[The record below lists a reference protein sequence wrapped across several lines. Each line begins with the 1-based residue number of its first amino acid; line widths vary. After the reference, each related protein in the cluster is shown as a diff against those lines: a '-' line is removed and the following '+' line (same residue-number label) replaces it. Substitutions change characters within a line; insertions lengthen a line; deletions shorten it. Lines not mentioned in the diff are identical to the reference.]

1 MLKSHH
7 FLGLKIC
14 LMWQTPQLPYS
25 LSDWGWGNCRTMP
38 SAPCSASGHASPV
51 LPSFSFALCLLGSV
65 ARRPWCRGPPSP
77 PWETFNCYCWFLL
90 NRRAV
95 DPHSFYAD
103 PDPAVY
109 LNVDLDPDPGP
120 AELNLKRKII
130 FSSCKNIKYC
140 SKLRTNGACENLLLK
155 NM

>member
-1 MLKSHH
+1 MCVITTVS
-7 FLGLKIC
+7 C
-14 LMWQTPQLPYS
+14 
-25 LSDWGWGNCRTMP
+25 
-38 SAPCSASGHASPV
+38 
-51 LPSFSFALCLLGSV
+51 
-65 ARRPWCRGPPSP
+65 
-77 PWETFNCYCWFLL
+77 
-90 NRRAV
+90 RAV